1 MFYVC
6 VCFLVFVFFVWD
18 LLLLY
23 VRVKFETAHCQ
34 PVISVTRNKSDK
46 SEFIPQHK
54 LNVNAFGKNCHER
67 PSPEYFAPVLTNLYL

>member
-6 VCFLVFVFFVWD
+6 VCFLIFVFFVWD

-23 VRVKFETAHCQ
+23 MRVKFDTAHCQ

-46 SEFIPQHK
+46 NEFIPEHK
-54 LNVNAFGKNCHER
+54 LNVNAFGKTVTKR
-67 PSPEYFAPVLTNLYL
+67 PSPEYFAPIVTNLCL